1 MPASEDCPRSDE
13 EGLLKGF
20 LKAYAK
26 YMMKEAK
33 KHKEFAKRF
42 VDPNSIDW

>member
-1 MPASEDCPRSDE
+1 MPVKRNNSTGC
-13 EGLLKGF
+13 
-20 LKAYAK
+20 YTK